1 MPTATLTSKGQLTV
15 PKRVRDQLHL
25 RPGDRLEFRIDSDG
39 TLTVYP
45 LTRRVS
51 EVFGAFAR
59 KGNRVRSTDE
69 IRRGLAQAFRKGRL

>member
-25 RPGDRLEFRIDSDG
+25 RPGDRLEFRIESDG
-39 TLTVYP
+39 TLTVHP

-51 EVFGAFAR
+51 EVFGTFAR
-59 KGNRVRSTDE
+59 KANRARSTDE
-69 IRRGLAQAFRKGRL
+69 IRRELRQAFRKGRV